1 MKSKES
7 PRELWDRI
15 MQNNICTMR
24 GPKAKRERGRKL
36 KEVMTGEREMME
48 QEDAKLV
55 SLSEHIKN
63 TSTCGAILTKNKLE
77 TGRKIIKAIN
87 KDPQRV
93 SGRNKR
99 EVIMSGPAPL
109 GGDAEGGYYTWRYF
123 LGSKWFKAHIG
134 YTRLCIPYQ
143 EDESCCRL
151 EVLLLA

>member
-1 MKSKES
+1 MAEWEEAELTW
-7 PRELWDRI
+7 PR
-15 MQNNICTMR
+15 
-24 GPKAKRERGRKL
+24 
-36 KEVMTGEREMME
+36 
-48 QEDAKLV
+48 
-55 SLSEHIKN
+55 EHIKN

-109 GGDAEGGYYTWRYF
+109 GGDTEGGYYTWRYF